1 MSNST
6 QKPDLGHAHG
16 TKPDRGSASGHTPAD
31 HAEHRRAPAA
41 QSSRPDH
48 KDPTEKARPRDT
60 NRSGA

>member
-6 QKPDLGHAHG
+6 RKPDLGRAHG
-16 TKPDRGSASGHTPAD
+16 VSPDRGSASGHTPAD
-31 HAEHRRAPAA
+31 HAEQRREPTAPSG
-41 QSSRPDH
+41 QPDH